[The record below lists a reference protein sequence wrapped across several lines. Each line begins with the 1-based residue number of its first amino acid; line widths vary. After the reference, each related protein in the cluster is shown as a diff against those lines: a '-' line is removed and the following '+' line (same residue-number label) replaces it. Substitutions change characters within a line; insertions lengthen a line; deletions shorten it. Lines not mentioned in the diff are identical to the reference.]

1 MNGDMTGVP
10 MPEDGRVPERGI
22 ACAAAS
28 SDGAGAAEGEGF
40 ADEQGRSRVESLG
53 ERVLGSLLDRAHL
66 MPPRLVGP
74 LVAQEITSIGGS
86 DVSIWLQDYDQR
98 TLQPLAGDG
107 LVGESTPIAGSWP
120 GRAFTSDARVEQA
133 LPGGAVRLYLP
144 MLDGSDRVGVL
155 AFTLF
160 GVDDNDRRLG
170 QRLAG
175 LTADL
180 VVTKSLYTDTFARV
194 RSAAPMSLSAHLQ
207 WQTLPPL
214 VMTTPDVA
222 LAGILEPAYDVGGDS
237 FDYALDEHVL
247 HLAVFDAMGHGVE
260 AAVMAT
266 IVVAAYRHG
275 RRSDASLPDLYVH
288 MDDVLGATHPGRFAT
303 AQIGRLDTVTGVLS
317 WVNAGHPA
325 ALLVHGDGAVDEL
338 TGPITRPVGFGGG
351 QPVVQTVQLAPGDR
365 VLFFTDGVV
374 EERLADGRQFGE
386 VRLRELVEQSTAA
399 DVSVA
404 ETVRLLSHTLMA
416 ERGGRT
422 SDDASLLL
430 VEWRGPP
437 RDDELARG
445 IIGGLPAGDIDS

>member
-1 MNGDMTGVP
+1 MPDDWQDHHSIAVP
-10 MPEDGRVPERGI
+10 APR
-22 ACAAAS
+22 
-28 SDGAGAAEGEGF
+28 AGQGHGFVDAE
-40 ADEQGRSRVESLG
+40 GRSRIESLG

-66 MPPRLVGP
+66 MPARLVGR
-74 LVAQEITSIGGS
+74 LVAQEIAAVDGT

-98 TLQPLAGDG
+98 TLQPLTGPG
-107 LVGESTPIAGSWP
+107 LVGVTTPIAGSWP
-120 GRAFTSDARVEQA
+120 GRAFTQDARIEQE
-133 LPGGAVRLYLP
+133 LPGGSVRLYLP

-155 AFTLF
+155 AFTLP
-160 GVDDNDRRLG
+160 GVDDNDRRLA

-180 VVTKSLYTDTFARV
+180 IVTKSLYTGTFAQV
-194 RSAAPMSLSAHLQ
+194 RAAAPMSLSAHLQ

-214 VMTTPDVA
+214 IMTTPDVA

-247 HLAVFDAMGHGVE
+247 HLAVFDAMGHGLE
-260 AAVMAT
+260 AAIMAT
-266 IVVAAYRHG
+266 VVVAAYRHG
-275 RRSDASLPDLYVH
+275 RRSAASLPDLYVH

-303 AQIGRLDTVTGVLS
+303 AQVGRLDTETGILS
-317 WVNAGHPA
+317 WLNAGHPA
-325 ALLVHGDGAVDEL
+325 PLRIQFSGAVDEL
-338 TGPITRPVGFGGG
+338 TGPIARPVGFGGAV
-351 QPVVQTVQLAPGDR
+351 PTVQTVQLSPGDR

-374 EERLADGRQFGE
+374 EERLEDGLQFGE
-386 VRLRELVEQSTAA
+386 SRLRELVEQTSA
-399 DVSVA
+399 DRLSVA

-416 ERGGRT
+416 ARGGRT